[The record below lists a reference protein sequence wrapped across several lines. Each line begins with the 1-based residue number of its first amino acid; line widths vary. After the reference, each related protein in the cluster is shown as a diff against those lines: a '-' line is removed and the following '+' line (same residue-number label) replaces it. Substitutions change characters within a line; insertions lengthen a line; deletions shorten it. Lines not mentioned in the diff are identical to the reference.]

1 MERTYIPLKFNFFST
16 SSFSS
21 IEMPDRLETI
31 KSKWLII
38 ELENVSDDYVL
49 TYYHSIENNE
59 NDYFTFKGIHP
70 DGVFPK
76 ILANSKSLKD
86 ILKTIRTLYPK
97 MRPRDWKAY
106 SRLKEKV
113 QKSFKDI
120 GVLTEENE
128 YKQKK
133 AIKNLNDFC
142 KRHGLAEY

>member
-1 MERTYIPLKFNFFST
+1 MERTCVPLKFNFFSA

-21 IEMPDRLETI
+21 IEIPNRLETI

-49 TYYHSIENNE
+49 TYYHSMENNE
-59 NDYFTFKGIHP
+59 NDYFTFKGIPP

-76 ILANSKSLKD
+76 ILAYSKSLKD

-97 MRPRDWKAY
+97 MRPRDWNAY

-113 QKSFKDI
+113 QESFKDI
-120 GVLTEENE
+120 GFLAEENE
-128 YKQKK
+128 YKQEK